1 MNEKP
6 LSLLKKFESLA
17 RGKII
22 NIGIGLGT
30 SEFHNKKIIKASI
43 KFAEV
48 QSSKIYLF
56 GTDVSVNQL
65 NGKIPSKNNSN
76 IILVKSQEPESEI
89 VESLTNNK
97 INAII
102 RGSLSATKFLFN
114 LKKALKVETVYRLT
128 LLETVNGHQFFYGP
142 VGIDECNSVESK
154 IEFLENALRIF
165 ELLNID
171 PKISILSG
179 GRQGDLGRDSYIDE
193 SIRMGEETVVI
204 MKQRFPN
211 LDINHD
217 EILIENAVQNKSN
230 LIIAPDGISGNLIY
244 RTLVHLGGG
253 NAYGALY
260 MFNEEKLD
268 NIVIIDT
275 SRVGKITEIEGA
287 FMLALALS

>member
-1 MNEKP
+1 M
-6 LSLLKKFESLA
+6 
-17 RGKII
+17 
-22 NIGIGLGT
+22 
-30 SEFHNKKIIKASI
+30 
-43 KFAEV
+43 
-48 QSSKIYLF
+48 
-56 GTDVSVNQL
+56 
-65 NGKIPSKNNSN
+65 
-76 IILVKSQEPESEI
+76 
-89 VESLTNNK
+89 
-97 INAII
+97 
-102 RGSLSATKFLFN
+102 
-114 LKKALKVETVYRLT
+114 
-128 LLETVNGHQFFYGP
+128 
-142 VGIDECNSVESK
+142 
-154 IEFLENALRIF
+154 RIF